1 MKHKNTI
8 KIIALLLSVLFLVP
22 ILAECGS
29 GNDPSDSTG
38 TADTDTSVSD
48 GNRFTPTFNDA
59 DSYTEMKKTLRTLI
73 MSQIEG
79 DSLLFSFRLD
89 GCGIRL
95 DPARK
100 KCKLR

>member
-29 GNDPSDSTG
+29 GNNPSDSTG

-48 GNRFTPTFNDA
+48 GNRFTPTFDDA
-59 DSYTEMKKTLRTLI
+59 DSYTEIKKTLRTLI

-89 GCGIRL
+89 GAASDSI
-95 DPARK
+95 PHEK
-100 KCKLR
+100 T

>member
-48 GNRFTPTFNDA
+48 GNRFTPTFDDA
-59 DSYTEMKKTLRTLI
+59 DSYTEIKKH
-73 MSQIEG
+73 
-79 DSLLFSFRLD
+79 
-89 GCGIRL
+89 
-95 DPARK
+95 
-100 KCKLR
+100 